1 MQFTYQLIQNH
12 TKTLTP
18 QPFATTSAAKDT
30 KAMQLDDTSN
40 EDTSDQTSDDEDI
53 GCDKQNNTRNELN
66 AKQTRHSA
74 NASVYQLKNGIK
86 ETDGSD
92 KSGANRLKFM
102 CSWIGCDL
110 RFRDNYALK
119 AHIRLRHTNE
129 RPFACT
135 DCHKSFADKKHLK
148 EHQKIHS
155 TGGQMF
161 RCEFTDCHYETRRE
175 ANLKEH
181 VLRHKNIRNYKCD
194 ESGCDKSFVTNY
206 ELKVHKSHVHSEDR
220 PFTCDWPGCEATYKS
235 KQRLDDHKLS
245 HLGVRQFACDFHGC
259 AKNFIT
265 KKKLTQHRNEH
276 IKPYACSWPECGEAF
291 GNNRALKA
299 HMNAHEGVR
308 PYKCQFPA
316 CVKAFYSKPQLNS
329 HLKSAHK
336 NVEALDPLLDAIAAK
351 SHALSNAD
359 PMSANPT
366 NLWTNTAMIAN
377 QTTHSNKDQTS
388 LLTTQHMPDS
398 YQQKLLS
405 EKFNILCYA
414 DSFII

>member
-1 MQFTYQLIQNH
+1 MSGGMSVSCEVSDAVVMSSAMDALRDENKRLKNFYFVIESLEMQYKTLLRQDMQFTYQLIQNH

-276 IKPYACSWPECGEAF
+276 IKPYACSWPDVPSGHHYLSPISGELDGGYGSDTTA
-291 GNNRALKA
+291 GTGDQ
-299 HMNAHEGVR
+299 H
-308 PYKCQFPA
+308 YFPIEI
-316 CVKAFYSKPQLNS
+316 F
-329 HLKSAHK
+329 
-336 NVEALDPLLDAIAAK
+336 
-351 SHALSNAD
+351 
-359 PMSANPT
+359 
-366 NLWTNTAMIAN
+366 
-377 QTTHSNKDQTS
+377 
-388 LLTTQHMPDS
+388 
-398 YQQKLLS
+398 
-405 EKFNILCYA
+405 
-414 DSFII
+414 

>member
-1 MQFTYQLIQNH
+1 MSGGMSVSCEVSDAVVMSSAMDALRDENKRLKNFYFVIESLEMQYKTLLRQDMQFTYQLIQNH

-276 IKPYACSWPECGEAF
+276 IKPYACSWPENTSNHTSVF
-291 GNNRALKA
+291 GPHVDSASA
-299 HMNAHEGVR
+299 TIAPSR
-308 PYKCQFPA
+308 P
-316 CVKAFYSKPQLNS
+316 
-329 HLKSAHK
+329 
-336 NVEALDPLLDAIAAK
+336 I
-351 SHALSNAD
+351 
-359 PMSANPT
+359 
-366 NLWTNTAMIAN
+366 
-377 QTTHSNKDQTS
+377 
-388 LLTTQHMPDS
+388 
-398 YQQKLLS
+398 
-405 EKFNILCYA
+405 
-414 DSFII
+414 